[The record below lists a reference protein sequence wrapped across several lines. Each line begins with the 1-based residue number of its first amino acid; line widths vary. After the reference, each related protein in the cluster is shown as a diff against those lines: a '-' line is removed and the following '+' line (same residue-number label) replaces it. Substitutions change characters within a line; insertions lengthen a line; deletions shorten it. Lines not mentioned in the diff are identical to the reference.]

1 MDFKKEAYKVEFTNE
16 SVEEIK
22 DIYEYISKN
31 LIAKNAAQ
39 ELMKKIRKSKMNLE
53 RLPKIYMK
61 VRTKEKGRRE
71 FRRIVIN
78 NYIVLYTVDEDKRI
92 IYISHM
98 YYERKDYL
106 S

>member
-1 MDFKKEAYKVEFTNE
+1 MDFKKESYKVEFTNE

-39 ELMKKIRKSKMNLE
+39 ELMKKIRKSIMNLE

-98 YYERKDYL
+98 YYGRKDYL